1 MSNDQ
6 GDSVW
11 DSWIKKSEEDNVKR
25 KEEELNENL
34 DQEEDKINENL

>member
-11 DSWIKKSEEDNVKR
+11 DSWIKKSEEDNAKR
-25 KEEELNENL
+25 KEDELKARN
-34 DQEEDKINENL
+34 